1 MLNESTE
8 YIYVYFNMFK
18 YYILSFKNKFKMA
31 AVKMENNILES
42 FKNSSWAH
50 VLFCTETSVSRI
62 IWFRGIY

>member
-8 YIYVYFNMFK
+8 YIYVYFNMFR
-18 YYILSFKNKFKMA
+18 YYNMSFKNKFKMA

-42 FKNSSWAH
+42 FENSSWAH
-50 VLFCTETSVSRI
+50 VLSCTETSVSRI